1 MCIPF
6 ASFENILWLIKI
18 WLSSFKWSVSF
29 FQFVSIYIFLET
41 AVSHAL
47 WNILIFKCSKNV
59 LLHKIATISKEC
71 LKQFDKPSIIWGL
84 FYCVY
89 SLALYICTSSVFGTF
104 VQSPWILLFPEI
116 GIVLFP
122 LKLVPS
128 GHEEKNKISAITFRR
143 NAVHKSPIFN
153 ECKTQSEQRFWICH
167 ENGCVKTNHSN
178 DTPHLQPICEFQVR
192 FSTKN

>member
-6 ASFENILWLIKI
+6 AIFGNLLWLIKI
-18 WLSSFKWSVSF
+18 WLSSFKWSMSC
-29 FQFVSIYIFLET
+29 FQFVWIYRSSSRDDRFD
-41 AVSHAL
+41 SHAL
-47 WNILIFKCSKNV
+47 RNILKFKCSKNV

-84 FYCVY
+84 FDCVY

-122 LKLVPS
+122 LKWVPS

-143 NAVHKSPIFN
+143 NAAHKSPIFN
-153 ECKTQSEQRFWICH
+153 
-167 ENGCVKTNHSN
+167 
-178 DTPHLQPICEFQVR
+178 
-192 FSTKN
+192 

>member
-143 NAVHKSPIFN
+143 NAAHKSPISKWMQNSVRAKVLNLPRKRVCQDKPFQWYPPF
-153 ECKTQSEQRFWICH
+153 T
-167 ENGCVKTNHSN
+167 TNMWVSS
-178 DTPHLQPICEFQVR
+178 QV
-192 FSTKN
+192 FY